1 MTQKQTF
8 RKTGARTKPALDQN
22 SLWEYALRILSQRAY
37 SSGEIRQ
44 KLLKRA
50 DSPGTLQAVI
60 TKLRDYGLDDDR
72 KFSEAFAAARLQ
84 NSGFGRFR
92 ILRDLRAKRVAPVVA
107 EGAVNRAFAE
117 TDEQQLIEQ
126 FLSRKYRAVDLSQ
139 FLKEDKN
146 LAAAYR
152 RLRTAG
158 FSSGG
163 ALAVLKRY
171 SRRVEDWGEPAQESE

>member
-1 MTQKQTF
+1 M
-8 RKTGARTKPALDQN
+8 GAGKKPALDQN

-37 SSGEIRQ
+37 SVGEVRQ
-44 KLLKRA
+44 KLSKKA
-50 DSPGTLQAVI
+50 DSNATLQAVM
-60 TKLRDYGLDDDR
+60 TKLREYGLTDDH
-72 KFSEAFAAARLQ
+72 KFSEAFASARLQ

-92 ILRDLRAKRVAPVVA
+92 VLQDLRAKRVASAVA
-107 EGAVNRAFAE
+107 EGAVNKAFAG

-139 FLKEDKN
+139 FLQEEKN
-146 LAAAYR
+146 LASAYR

-163 ALAVLKRY
+163 SLAALRRY
-171 SRRVEDWGEPAQESE
+171 SRRVEDWSEPEEAE